1 MFNQDT
7 HYELVQ
13 KNIILQSVSATSL
26 IVVSEQPEPHY
37 TRPLQRS
44 PKRLKLNETLSPH
57 EILRPCRV
65 GVTCTHRLRTMHI
78 LRRYWQAN
86 TIQNVSSYLY
96 KNTNVWMIVFTWF
109 RMIHYN
115 GEMFTITLQVR
126 GNKCRTFHCIK
137 VTNVYVTWL
146 GEAPWK
152 NNTVS
157 ERRTTQKACALRI
170 GRLHTRNILW
180 FQWGTWKITDK
191 KEKLPCDQNL
201 NLKCNTICCKL
212 VWLCFWKYFGK

>member
-1 MFNQDT
+1 M
-7 HYELVQ
+7 
-13 KNIILQSVSATSL
+13 
-26 IVVSEQPEPHY
+26 
-37 TRPLQRS
+37 R
-44 PKRLKLNETLSPH
+44 LSPH

-86 TIQNVSSYLY
+86 TIQNLSSYLY

-109 RMIHYN
+109 RRIHYN
-115 GEMFTITLQVR
+115 GETFTITLQVR

-157 ERRTTQKACALRI
+157 EWRTTQKACAPRI

-180 FQWGTWKITDK
+180 FQWGTWKIIIDK
-191 KEKLPCDQNL
+191 
-201 NLKCNTICCKL
+201 
-212 VWLCFWKYFGK
+212 GKTAMWPKPESQMQHNRLQAGLIVLLEVFRKINFHFISTNPTLSSFRMHFYPWNPVFV